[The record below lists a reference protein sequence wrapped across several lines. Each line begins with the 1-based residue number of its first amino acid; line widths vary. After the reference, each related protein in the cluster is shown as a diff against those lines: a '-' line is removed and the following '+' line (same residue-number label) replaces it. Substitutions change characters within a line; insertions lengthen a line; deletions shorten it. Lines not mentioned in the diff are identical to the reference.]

1 MMGGPHVCLCS
12 LQDALS
18 KEQLKLALEME
29 LVSRIN
35 DVGVDINY
43 CLEHPHIAPLASFV
57 CGLGPRKAA
66 ALMKVWALPHC
77 CHGYS
82 SGFIRF

>member
-1 MMGGPHVCLCS
+1 MGTLPS
-12 LQDALS
+12 QEAAN

-29 LVSRIN
+29 LVTRIN

-43 CLEHPHIAPLASFV
+43 CLDHPHMAAVASFV

-66 ALMKVWALPHC
+66 ALMKVCDDVMW
-77 CHGYS
+77 
-82 SGFIRF
+82 

>member
-1 MMGGPHVCLCS
+1 MN
-12 LQDALS
+12 

-29 LVSRIN
+29 LVTRIN

-43 CLEHPHIAPLASFV
+43 CLEHPHMAPIASFV

-66 ALMKVWALPHC
+66 ALMKVQRCLHQLLLSRLPTLV
-77 CHGYS
+77 
-82 SGFIRF
+82 RF

>member
-1 MMGGPHVCLCS
+1 MMGGPHDLCS
-12 LQDALS
+12 LQDTLS
-18 KEQLKLALEME
+18 KDQLKLALEME
-29 LVSRIN
+29 LVSRVN

-66 ALMKVWALPHC
+66 ALMKVWTY
-77 CHGYS
+77 CHNVVMVTHLV
-82 SGFIRF
+82 FVRF